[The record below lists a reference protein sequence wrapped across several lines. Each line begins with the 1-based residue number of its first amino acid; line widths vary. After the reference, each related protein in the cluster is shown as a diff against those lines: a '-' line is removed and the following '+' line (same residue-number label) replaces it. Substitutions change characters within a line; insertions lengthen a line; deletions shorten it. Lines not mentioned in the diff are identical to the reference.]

1 MAVPIQSQIFNPIT
15 GVFGTG
21 QMQIFGPGMSGFW
34 TVPIGIGKCRVRM
47 FGGGG
52 TAGGGGGFSLK
63 AIYDLTGVTSVPVIV
78 GGAGGT
84 SSFGSYCSATGGLP
98 SSSTPGT
105 GVGGDINT
113 FGGATAGGGVGSLF
127 GNGSGASPNIG
138 VSGSNAY
145 ASGLFGSGSYVPAA
159 SFSTTANSG
168 MVSPF
173 SIDLLGTGAGSA
185 SSSSAYGQGVNGG
198 GGYTGSFPGGGGQ
211 TNLGGPGMVIVE
223 W

>member
-1 MAVPIQSQIFNPIT
+1 MAVSIQSQIFNPIT

-21 QMQIFGPGMSGFW
+21 QMQIFGPGMSGSW

-52 TAGGGGGFSLK
+52 TVGGGGGFSLK
-63 AIYDLTGVTSVPVIV
+63 SIYDLTGVTSVPVIV

-84 SSFGSYCSATGGLP
+84 SSFGSYCSATGG
-98 SSSTPGT
+98 GGV

-113 FGGATAGGGVGSLF
+113 SGGAGTGGGVGSLF
-127 GNGSGASPNIG
+127 GNGSGNGTSIG
-138 VSGSNAY
+138 VSGSNTF
-145 ASGLFGSGSYVPAA
+145 ASGLFGSGSYVP
-159 SFSTTANSG
+159 STNFSTPANSG

-173 SIDLLGTGAGSA
+173 SIDLFGTGAGSV
-185 SSSSAYGQGVNGG
+185 SSSTAFGQGVNGG
-198 GGYTGSFPGGGGQ
+198 GGYNGSFPGGGGAS
-211 TNLGGPGMVIVE
+211 GSGAPGMVIVE